1 MICCL
6 CYEKMFEVERL
17 KMMCFGVKKKF
28 LFCIGFV
35 KFNNEIYCICGLYY
49 KVIVFVNLILLN
61 KDGDY

>member
-1 MICCL
+1 ML
-6 CYEKMFEVERL
+6 
-17 KMMCFGVKKKF
+17 